1 VKRTKDDR
9 RKGAEGAEGR
19 GGRKEGTKEMKGQ
32 TEGRKDGRKEG
43 TDGRQIKEDEEWK
56 EAK

>member
-1 VKRTKDDR
+1 MKRTKDDR

-19 GGRKEGTKEMKGQ
+19 GGRTKEMKGQ